1 MSDLRPVH
9 IPADVDPGNKAKII
23 AGIIV
28 AAVIVVT
35 GAFGW
40 QAGWFKG
47 MHEAVPYENLPQAS
61 MPLNAKPG

>member
-9 IPADVDPGNKAKII
+9 VQAQLDPGNRGKTI

-28 AAVIVVT
+28 VLAILVI
-35 GAFGW
+35 GAIGW

-47 MHEAVPYENLPQAS
+47 PEAVPDSALPQAS
-61 MPLNAKPG
+61 MPITPKQG